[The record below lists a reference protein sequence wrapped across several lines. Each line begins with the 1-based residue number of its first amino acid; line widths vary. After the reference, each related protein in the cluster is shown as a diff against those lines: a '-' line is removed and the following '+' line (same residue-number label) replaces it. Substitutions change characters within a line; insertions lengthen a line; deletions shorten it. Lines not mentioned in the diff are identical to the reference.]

1 MPVPETT
8 PLLELRGVT
17 KNFAG
22 VPALSEVSLALRAGE
37 VHALIGENGAG
48 KSTLIN
54 VLSGAFEADAGEL
67 RWRGEPVR
75 FASPLHAARRGLAV
89 VHQESQ
95 LIGSMTGLDNLYL
108 GEPFPTVARTPWI
121 ALAAMRRRADQ
132 AWRSLGLVGVVL
144 PLDALVAELSATQRT
159 WLALLRCMMSRSDQ
173 RGSEMQVHPKRGHGK
188 CEPEI
193 REPGMRESER
203 REPERRE
210 SERRETEMHETD
222 MRGPGECAPMCG
234 PEILVLDEPTAALT
248 SRDAQQLLGLV
259 DALRRRGT
267 AVLYVS
273 HRLDEV
279 LQIAD
284 RITVLR
290 NGRRVVVLDAAQQTQ
305 AGLVEAM
312 SGPGNAGLNA
322 GLNTGLSAGLNA
334 GHNAGHVAARA
345 AATHGPALLELRDLA
360 TVDGRVRSVGLTVH
374 EGELLG
380 VYGLAGSGRTE
391 LLETLVGLRARRAG
405 AMRLVGVDYRPDGPR
420 QAARRGVVL
429 IPEDRRADALVPGM
443 RVRENLTLPFLRRLA
458 RAGWIDRAGERQQAL
473 VSMRALDIK
482 ATGPE
487 QTIAELS
494 GGNQQKVVFARALAM
509 APKLLVCD
517 EPTQAVDVATR
528 RAIHALLQRQRSGG
542 GAVLLV
548 TSDLGEMLELADR
561 IVVLREGRSVA
572 TLDNRGLAS
581 ADVLRWCFGTAD
593 LVAPP
598 VPAKVAA

>member
-159 WLALLRCMMSRSDQ
+159 WLALLRCMMSRADQ

-193 REPGMRESER
+193 REPGMRE
-203 REPERRE
+203 PERRE
-210 SERRETEMHETD
+210 SEMHETD

-312 SGPGNAGLNA
+312 SGQGNAGLNA
-322 GLNTGLSAGLNA
+322 GLNV

-360 TVDGRVRSVGLTVH
+360 TVDGRVRSVSLTVH

>member
-17 KNFAG
+17 KSFAG

-159 WLALLRCMMSRSDQ
+159 WLALLRCMMGRSDQ
-173 RGSEMQVHPKRGHGK
+173 RRSEMHVHPKRGHGK
-188 CEPEI
+188 CEPEM
-193 REPGMRESER
+193 REPGMGEPEM
-203 REPERRE
+203 REPEM
-210 SERRETEMHETD
+210 RETEMHEPEMRETE
-222 MRGPGECAPMCG
+222 MRGPEECAPMCG

-290 NGRRVVVLDAAQQTQ
+290 NGRRVVVLDAARQSH

-312 SGPGNAGLNA
+312 SGQGNAGLNSGLNA
-322 GLNTGLSAGLNA
+322 GLNV

-345 AATHGPALLELRDLA
+345 AEAHGPALLELRDLA

-405 AMRLVGVDYRPDGPR
+405 AMRLVGADYRPDGPR

-473 VSMRALDIK
+473 VSMRALDVK

-509 APKLLVCD
+509 APRLLVCD

-561 IVVLREGRSVA
+561 IVVLRDGRSVA

>member
-159 WLALLRCMMSRSDQ
+159 WLALLRCMMSRADQ
-173 RGSEMQVHPKRGHGK
+173 RGSEMQVHPKLGHGK

-203 REPERRE
+203 RESERRE

-322 GLNTGLSAGLNA
+322 GL
-334 GHNAGHVAARA
+334 NAGHVAARA

-593 LVAPP
+593 LVALP
-598 VPAKVAA
+598 VPSKVAA

>member
-8 PLLELRGVT
+8 PLLELRSVT
-17 KNFAG
+17 KSFAG
-22 VPALSEVSLALRAGE
+22 LPALSEVSLALRAGE

-173 RGSEMQVHPKRGHGK
+173 RGSETHVHPKRGHGK
-188 CEPEI
+188 CEPEM
-193 REPGMRESER
+193 REPGLL
-203 REPERRE
+203 EPERRGPE
-210 SERRETEMHETD
+210 I
-222 MRGPGECAPMCG
+222 RGPEKCAPMCG

-290 NGRRVVVLDAAQQTQ
+290 NGRRVVVLDAAQQTH

-312 SGPGNAGLNA
+312 SGQGN
-322 GLNTGLSAGLNA
+322 AGLNA
-334 GHNAGHVAARA
+334 GHNAGLNASHVAARA
-345 AATHGPALLELRDLA
+345 VATHGPALLELRDLA
-360 TVDGRVRSVGLTVH
+360 TVDERVRSVSLTVH

-405 AMRLVGVDYRPDGPR
+405 AIWLEGADYRPDGPR

-429 IPEDRRADALVPGM
+429 IPEDRRADALVSGM

-473 VSMRALDIK
+473 VSMRALDVK

-561 IVVLREGRSVA
+561 IVVLRDGRSVA